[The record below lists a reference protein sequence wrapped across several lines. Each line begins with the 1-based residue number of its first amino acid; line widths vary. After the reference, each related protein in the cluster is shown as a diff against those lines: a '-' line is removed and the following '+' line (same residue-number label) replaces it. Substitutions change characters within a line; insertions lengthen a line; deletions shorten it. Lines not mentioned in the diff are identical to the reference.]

1 MKNNGHEEGFRV
13 KVSIFHK
20 LVLYIALTVFVTVG
34 INTYLAVKVESK
46 ALTQSLIHTGEY
58 ITRKLALSTE
68 CAFTSLNWIFVEKM
82 LHEADQC
89 AMCELVFAK
98 VVKPDGEVY
107 LASDRAYYGDIIDP
121 SLLSDHETIVD
132 NYPLPAEQGRGLL
145 IVQPFTIG
153 QERWYV
159 LVGLSLNKINEATTD
174 LVVRNMIWGGLI
186 ILLAIAVSSFLS
198 KSISNPLINLARS
211 AETISQ
217 GDLDQNV
224 RVQVQSRDEVGL
236 LGDSFNKMIEYLKA
250 AKLELQ
256 ASEQRNR
263 TLIDTASK
271 AKIGIAVIQNEG
283 EQKGLL
289 KFFNQ
294 YIAELAGYTE
304 EELTGK
310 SITEVIHPDDFERI
324 WNLYAE
330 RPSGNELR
338 TTYEFWGLKKNGEK
352 IPIEISTGVTEFD
365 GKNAL
370 VCYVRDVTAKLNAE
384 AKLKK
389 YSQKLEKMVQERT
402 SELEGSI
409 SDLENTQSQLLQ
421 SEKMASIGQLAAGV
435 AHEINNPVG
444 FVKSNLGTLNE
455 YREDLTKLLA
465 LYKSLE
471 ENMSQVDD
479 VHSGTAGQETLGEI
493 QKTKEEIDLGFI
505 LDDFD
510 KVIEE
515 SIEGMARVS
524 KIVADLKNFAH
535 AGEGKLEYTDI
546 NHGLQ
551 STLNIVWNELK
562 YKADVT
568 TDFGDIPLVNCYP
581 QRLNQVFMN
590 LLVNA
595 AQAIED
601 RGEIKIATR
610 AKDDHVIISISD
622 TGSGIPPEVTSKIF
636 DPFFTTKKVGQGTGL
651 GLNVAYNIIQGH
663 KGTIEVDS
671 VAGKGTTFTI
681 TLQIEPD
688 FDSGEAEQEVSHA

>member
-1 MKNNGHEEGFRV
+1 MRV
-13 KVSIFHK
+13 
-20 LVLYIALTVFVTVG
+20 G
-34 INTYLAVKVESK
+34 
-46 ALTQSLIHTGEY
+46 
-58 ITRKLALSTE
+58 
-68 CAFTSLNWIFVEKM
+68 
-82 LHEADQC
+82 
-89 AMCELVFAK
+89 
-98 VVKPDGEVY
+98 
-107 LASDRAYYGDIIDP
+107 
-121 SLLSDHETIVD
+121 
-132 NYPLPAEQGRGLL
+132 
-145 IVQPFTIG
+145 
-153 QERWYV
+153 
-159 LVGLSLNKINEATTD
+159 
-174 LVVRNMIWGGLI
+174 
-186 ILLAIAVSSFLS
+186 
-198 KSISNPLINLARS
+198 
-211 AETISQ
+211 
-217 GDLDQNV
+217 
-224 RVQVQSRDEVGL
+224 SRDEVGL
-236 LGDSFNKMIEYLKA
+236 LSDSFNRMIDNLKA
-250 AKLELQ
+250 ARLEFQ

-271 AKIGIAVIQNEG
+271 AKIDIAVIQNEG
-283 EQKGLL
+283 EQRGVF

-294 YIAELAGYTE
+294 YIADLAGYTE

-310 SITEVIHPDDFERI
+310 SITDILHPDDLERI
-324 WNLYAE
+324 WNLYVE
-330 RPSGNELR
+330 RPSENEPP
-338 TTYEFWGLKKNGEK
+338 TTYEFWGVKKNRDK
-352 IPIEISTGVTEFD
+352 IRIEISTGVTIFD

-370 VCYVRDVTAKLNAE
+370 VCYVQDITARLNAE
-384 AKLKK
+384 KKLKK
-389 YSQKLEKMVQERT
+389 YSHKLEKMVQERT
-402 SELEGSI
+402 SELESSI

-465 LYKSLE
+465 LYESLE
-471 ENMSQVDD
+471 ENISKANDIRGD
-479 VHSGTAGQETLGEI
+479 TAGQEALGEI
-493 QKTKEEIDLGFI
+493 QKTKEEIDLDFI

-510 KVIEE
+510 KVIDE

-546 NHGLQ
+546 NQGLQ

-562 YKADVT
+562 YKAKVI

-595 AQAIED
+595 AQAIKD

-610 AKDDHVIISISD
+610 AKDNHVIICISD
-622 TGSGIPPEVTSKIF
+622 TGSGIPPELMSKIF
-636 DPFFTTKKVGQGTGL
+636 DPFFTTKEVGKGTGL

-671 VAGKGTTFTI
+671 EIGKGTIFTI

-688 FDSGEAEQEVSHA
+688 FDSDEAKQEVSHA